1 VKGKNILR
9 YFPGKVIAELVDNWR
24 FWRDKQPRSP
34 IWARPLYA
42 GQFICYN
49 AAGFGEEVCMDK
61 YPMTLEGKK
70 KLEVELKEL
79 RTVKRPANVKAIEE
93 ARAHG
98 DLSENAEYHAAK
110 EQQSL
115 IAGRIEYL
123 EDRISRAEIIDVS
136 KLSGHKVLF
145 GAKVTMENVDTGE
158 ETTYRIV
165 GDDEADIDR
174 GSVSI
179 SSPIA
184 RALIGREVGDEVT
197 IRTPGGSR
205 VVEIVE
211 VEF

>member
-1 VKGKNILR
+1 
-9 YFPGKVIAELVDNWR
+9 
-24 FWRDKQPRSP
+24 
-34 IWARPLYA
+34 
-42 GQFICYN
+42 
-49 AAGFGEEVCMDK
+49 MDK
-61 YPMTLEGKK
+61 YPMTLDGKK
-70 KLEVELKEL
+70 KLEEELKEL

-115 IAGRIEYL
+115 IAGRIDYL
-123 EDRISRAEIIDVS
+123 EDRISRAEVIDIS
-136 KLSGHKVLF
+136 RLSGDKVLF

-165 GDDEADIDR
+165 GDDESNIDE
-174 GSVSI
+174 GTISI

-184 RALIGREVGDEVT
+184 RALIRREVGDEVT
-197 IRTPGGSR
+197 IKTPSGNR
-205 VVEIVE
+205 VVEIVN

>member
-1 VKGKNILR
+1 
-9 YFPGKVIAELVDNWR
+9 
-24 FWRDKQPRSP
+24 
-34 IWARPLYA
+34 
-42 GQFICYN
+42 
-49 AAGFGEEVCMDK
+49 MDK

-145 GAKVTMENVDTGE
+145 GARVTMENVDTGE

-205 VVEIVE
+205 VVEIIE